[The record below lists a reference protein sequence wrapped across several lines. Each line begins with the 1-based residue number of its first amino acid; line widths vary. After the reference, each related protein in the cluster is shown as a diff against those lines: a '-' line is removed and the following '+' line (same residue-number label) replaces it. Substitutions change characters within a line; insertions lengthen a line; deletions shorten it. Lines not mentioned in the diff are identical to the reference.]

1 MLWETL
7 KAARDIGRLHE
18 IASVMIRYGFGD
30 AVKRLGMSRIL
41 EQAGKVL
48 RWKDAEKMARME
60 SPERVRR
67 AFEELGPTFIKLG
80 QILASRVDLFSQEWI
95 EEFEKLQDQV
105 PPRPFDELR
114 MQIQEDLGDAPEN
127 IFLDL
132 DTTALAAGSIAQV
145 HRARLETGEDI
156 ILKIRYPGIRP
167 IIEADLRLLSR
178 LAEIT
183 EKEVPEWRRFHP
195 KDVLQQVTMSLRRE
209 LDLASE
215 CRYAERIAES
225 FKDDPTISLPRVF
238 WEWTSER
245 LNVQEYIDGI
255 PGKDIEAIDAAGL
268 DRKLLA
274 VRGANAVLKMVL
286 EDGFYHA
293 DPHPGNLFFL
303 SGNRIVII
311 DTGMVGRLSSA
322 RQTQVIDLIRGLVA
336 RDTAQVIDVLIGWTG
351 DEALDTTD
359 KLAIEIDSFLDSYH
373 GLALKDLNIAA
384 MLTDITV
391 IMRDNELVMP
401 PDLALLF
408 KVFITLEG
416 LGRLLDPEFDMVSEA
431 EPFLKRAML
440 ARYHP
445 DVLARKGWKNFTEF
459 VELLSSL
466 PRDLRRLLQSARRGA
481 LEMNVDITRLDQFGH
496 ELDRAASR
504 LTVGLVTAA
513 MIIGT
518 SIVMTVEGGPTMFGL
533 PVLGLLG
540 FLGAGIGGVWLLISI
555 WRSGRHK

>member
-1 MLWETL
+1 
-7 KAARDIGRLHE
+7 
-18 IASVMIRYGFGD
+18 
-30 AVKRLGMSRIL
+30 
-41 EQAGKVL
+41 
-48 RWKDAEKMARME
+48 
-60 SPERVRR
+60 
-67 AFEELGPTFIKLG
+67 
-80 QILASRVDLFSQEWI
+80 
-95 EEFEKLQDQV
+95 
-105 PPRPFDELR
+105 
-114 MQIQEDLGDAPEN
+114 
-127 IFLDL
+127 
-132 DTTALAAGSIAQV
+132 
-145 HRARLETGEDI
+145 
-156 ILKIRYPGIRP
+156 
-167 IIEADLRLLSR
+167 
-178 LAEIT
+178 
-183 EKEVPEWRRFHP
+183 
-195 KDVLQQVTMSLRRE
+195 
-209 LDLASE
+209 
-215 CRYAERIAES
+215 
-225 FKDDPTISLPRVF
+225 
-238 WEWTSER
+238 
-245 LNVQEYIDGI
+245 
-255 PGKDIEAIDAAGL
+255 
-268 DRKLLA
+268 
-274 VRGANAVLKMVL
+274 
-286 EDGFYHA
+286 
-293 DPHPGNLFFL
+293 
-303 SGNRIVII
+303 
-311 DTGMVGRLSSA
+311 
-322 RQTQVIDLIRGLVA
+322 
-336 RDTAQVIDVLIGWTG
+336 
-351 DEALDTTD
+351 
-359 KLAIEIDSFLDSYH
+359 
-373 GLALKDLNIAA
+373 